1 MAPIRRVL
9 VVDDSQTTRE
19 MLSAV
24 IEAHPEL
31 TVTGVAANGN
41 EALAFVEKR
50 RPDIITMDV
59 RMPRMDGLAATKQIM
74 SRWPTPI
81 VIVAGAAR
89 DAEVRASI
97 QAMELGAVAVLPKP
111 HGPLADGFE
120 ADCRS
125 LQETLVTLAGVSVVR
140 RREMTRLRR
149 RPSAPAQRPH
159 ARRVHAVAIAA
170 STGGPQVLRR
180 ILGDLPASLS
190 APVLVVQHIA
200 PGFTAGLA
208 EHLDRHCALAVTIA
222 EDGDR
227 LRAGH
232 VYVAP
237 DDLHLGVRDHRVH
250 LDAGPRCGR
259 FRPAADYLFESTAK
273 AYGSRL
279 FAAILTGMGSDG
291 VRGLREV
298 KTTGGRIVAQ
308 DEASCVVFGMPGA
321 AVHAGLTAECMPP
334 EAIAAAIRRAVCGGE
349 TAGELPLRA

>member
-1 MAPIRRVL
+1 MAVRRVL

-24 IEAHPEL
+24 IESHPDL
-31 TVTGVAANGN
+31 TVVGVAANGN
-41 EALAFVEKR
+41 EALELVEKR

-120 ADCRS
+120 EDTRS
-125 LQETLVTLAGVSVVR
+125 LQETLITLAGVRVIR
-140 RREMTRLRR
+140 RRDLARTARPGGSPSRR
-149 RPSAPAQRPH
+149 EGG
-159 ARRVHAVAIAA
+159 ARAVAIAA
-170 STGGPQVLRR
+170 STGGPQVLRE
-180 ILGDLPASLS
+180 ILSALPGTLP

-208 EHLDRHCALAVTIA
+208 EHLDKHCALSVAIA
-222 EDGDR
+222 EDGER
-227 LRAGH
+227 LRPGH

-237 DDLHLGVRDHRVH
+237 DDLHLGVRNRRVH
-250 LDAGPRCGR
+250 LDGGPRRGR
-259 FRPAADYLFESTAK
+259 FRPAADYLFASA
-273 AYGSRL
+273 AQVYGPKL
-279 FAAILTGMGSDG
+279 FTAILTGMGSDG
-291 VRGLREV
+291 VLGLREV
-298 KTTGGRIVAQ
+298 RAVGGRIVAQ
-308 DEASCVVFGMPGA
+308 DEATCVVHGMPGA
-321 AVHAGLTAECMPP
+321 AVDAGLTNESLAPA
-334 EAIAAAIRRAVCGGE
+334 AIARAICRAVCGGD
-349 TAGELPLRA
+349 TATELPLGA